1 MKRSILLI
9 TALLAMGSM
18 SQLLPCYVT
27 TETGPLVKGKT
38 DQFQVKLFVEC
49 IHRRCPVSIE
59 ETLLETEGLKIEK
72 RGEWELTEDGVY
84 RLDLVVSITAKDKGE
99 IRVLRKCPKHGL
111 QKETLEI
118 TRP

>member
-1 MKRSILLI
+1 M
-9 TALLAMGSM
+9 LLAMGSM
-18 SQLLPCYVT
+18 SQLLPCYVYS
-27 TETGPLVKGKT
+27 ETGPLVKGKT

-49 IHRRCPVSIE
+49 IHRRCPVAIE

-72 RGEWELTEDGVY
+72 QGEWELSEDGVY
-84 RLDLVVSITAKDKGE
+84 RLDLVVSLTAKDKGE

-118 TRP
+118 SRP

>member
-9 TALLAMGSM
+9 AMLLAMGSM
-18 SQLLPCYVT
+18 SQLLPCYVYS
-27 TETGPLVKGKT
+27 ETGPLVKGKT

-49 IHRRCPVSIE
+49 IHRRCPVAIE

-72 RGEWELTEDGVY
+72 QGEWELSEDGVY
-84 RLDLVVSITAKDKGE
+84 RLDLVVSLTAKDKGE

-118 TRP
+118 SRP

>member
-1 MKRSILLI
+1 M
-9 TALLAMGSM
+9 ALLAMGSV
-18 SQLLPCYVT
+18 SQLLPCYVY
-27 TETGPLVKGKT
+27 TETGPLVKGSMN
-38 DQFQVKLFVEC
+38 QFQVKLFVEI

-72 RGEWELTEDGVY
+72 RGEWELADDDVY
-84 RLDLVVSITAKDKGE
+84 RLDLVVSLTTKDKGE

-118 TRP
+118 SRP